1 PCCATAPFTNHKPPL
16 TLDET
21 HRGTPPF
28 ISSIPAGIYRGL
40 LRYDKADHWRIQLDW
55 VPTTVPTSRSTLATC
70 LTIRKAAFSSAWRF
84 RMEKCAMFSIRSRPT
99 LI

>member
-1 PCCATAPFTNHKPPL
+1 AGGHSATIYPDGRIRGDRKFSLLVNALGSVWRKFYESRS
-16 TLDET
+16 TL
-21 HRGTPPF
+21 
-28 ISSIPAGIYRGL
+28 
-40 LRYDKADHWRIQLDW
+40 DKADHWRIQLDW